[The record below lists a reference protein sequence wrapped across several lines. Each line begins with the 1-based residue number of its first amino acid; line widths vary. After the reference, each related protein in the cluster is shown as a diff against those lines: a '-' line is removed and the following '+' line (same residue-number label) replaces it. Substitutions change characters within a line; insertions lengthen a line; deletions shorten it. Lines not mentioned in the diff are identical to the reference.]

1 MKNKEKLG
9 LIDDYIKIMQVLN
22 FSLFLEKKNAF
33 SDSILLK
40 KIILLSLK
48 LKSGYEQVFS
58 ILKMYDLSMKIL
70 LKDLSDIDFEKFV
83 STIDIQ
89 KKLEDYGVLLEEIES
104 RFVKN
109 LNKITNNIDNSA
121 II

>member
-58 ILKMYDLSMKIL
+58 ILKMY
-70 LKDLSDIDFEKFV
+70 
-83 STIDIQ
+83 
-89 KKLEDYGVLLEEIES
+89 
-104 RFVKN
+104 
-109 LNKITNNIDNSA
+109 
-121 II
+121 